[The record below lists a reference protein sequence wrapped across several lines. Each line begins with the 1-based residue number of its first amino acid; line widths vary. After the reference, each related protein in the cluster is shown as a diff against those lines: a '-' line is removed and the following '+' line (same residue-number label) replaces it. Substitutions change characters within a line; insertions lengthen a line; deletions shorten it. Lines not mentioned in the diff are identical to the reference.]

1 MVKKTKYLE
10 KYPESKKYSTSMTFA
25 CPKNR
30 LEASVNNVT
39 RHEKA
44 LSEFEPTHVSK
55 IDKIFEASK
64 L

>member
-1 MVKKTKYLE
+1 MTLKYVM
-10 KYPESKKYSTSMTFA
+10 MTIA